1 MSKSNLARKPVSTPA
16 TQEKP
21 VKAKR
26 TRADNYAPGVPAGT
40 IQVLVASNPKR
51 ANKKSA
57 PGSTCTATACPWPN
71 IRPFMWKKALPK
83 AWPTPTAAGTWR
95 MGLYASTSKPPH

>member
-57 PGSTCTATACPWPN
+57 PRFDLYRNGMSVAEHTALYVEKGFAKSLANADRRWDMAHGF
-71 IRPFMWKKALPK
+71 IRIDQ
-83 AWPTPTAAGTWR
+83 
-95 MGLYASTSKPPH
+95 